1 LKIKTALIIVYRLSF
16 IGYRLSVI
24 VYRLSFIGY
33 QQMKYKLSTAIKTTP
48 TEPFD
53 KLPYGKEPLPLDFPR
68 LL

>member
-1 LKIKTALIIVYRLSF
+1 LKIKTALII
-16 IGYRLSVI
+16 G
-24 VYRLSFIGY
+24 YRLSFIGY